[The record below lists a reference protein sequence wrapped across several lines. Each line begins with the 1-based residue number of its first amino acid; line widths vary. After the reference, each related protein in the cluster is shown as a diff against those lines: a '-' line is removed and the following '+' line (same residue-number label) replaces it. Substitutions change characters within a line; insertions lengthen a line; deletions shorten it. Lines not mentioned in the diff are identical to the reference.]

1 MHAVAQRPVFWIL
14 AAVGLSALT
23 AALIVMLVVRGSLE
37 DFSPGHVHHHES
49 DPADGNEGGTFHD
62 WLHEQLAIT
71 PEQEKNLAPIE
82 RSYGQSR
89 AKLLARVESGGVRL
103 AEVLGSSP
111 VDQSEIDAALSE
123 IQSAQGS
130 LQTATIRHFLEMK
143 DHLTPEQA
151 DKLLQWTRESIA
163 HEHGR

>member
-14 AAVGLSALT
+14 SAVGLSAVT
-23 AALIVMLVVRGSLE
+23 AALIVVLVIRGYLE
-37 DFSPGHVHHHES
+37 DFSPGHAHHHES
-49 DPADGNEGGTFHD
+49 DPPNGNEGGTFHD

-89 AKLLARVESGGVRL
+89 AKLLARVESGSAQL
-103 AEVLGSSP
+103 AEALGKSP
-111 VDQSEIDAALSE
+111 VDQAAIDTALAE
-123 IQSAQGS
+123 IQSAQGD
-130 LQTATIRHFLEMK
+130 LQTATIGHFLEMK
-143 DHLTPEQA
+143 EHLNPEQA
-151 DKLLQWTRESIA
+151 GKLLQWTRESIA